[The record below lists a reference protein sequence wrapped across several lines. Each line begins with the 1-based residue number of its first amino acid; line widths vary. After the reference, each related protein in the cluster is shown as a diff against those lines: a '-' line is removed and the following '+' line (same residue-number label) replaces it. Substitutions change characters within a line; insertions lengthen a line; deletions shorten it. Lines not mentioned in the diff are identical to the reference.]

1 MPSNWPKTYIFKLN
15 SAHSHT
21 IFHSGVNSVPRLNGT
36 LAIARSIGDRDEIE
50 NGLACL
56 PSYICESIQT
66 KFSAQLIIACD
77 GLWDVCDPDECD
89 TVLKIGGLE
98 DWKDS
103 EFSVKAARV
112 LVSQAFN
119 NMSTDNI
126 SVIVVD
132 VSPETSSS
140 KNEDSVRSSDA
151 VSHHQVSETSTEL
164 KGGVSEKIHNK
175 VLDSKSLSSKVN
187 PVEFSRQSPM
197 PINPL
202 QAIHIKPAENS
213 ACIGMSIQGTHIKPE
228 TKEVFINSQVAKIV
242 KSHGN

>member
-1 MPSNWPKTYIFKLN
+1 M
-15 SAHSHT
+15 
-21 IFHSGVNSVPRLNGT
+21 G
-36 LAIARSIGDRDEIE
+36 E

-56 PSYICESIQT
+56 PSYICENIET

-77 GLWDVCDPDECD
+77 GLWDVCEPDECD

-98 DWKDS
+98 EWDDS
-103 EFSVKAARV
+103 EYSVKAARV
-112 LVSQAFN
+112 LVSHAFN

-132 VSPETSSS
+132 VSPENSSVS
-140 KNEDSVRSSDA
+140 KNKEDLQSGNFTDA
-151 VSHHQVSETSTEL
+151 VSSFHQVSETSTEL
-164 KGGVSEKIHNK
+164 KGGVSQEIHDK
-175 VLDSKSLSSKVN
+175 VLDSKSLNSKSLNSKSLSSKVN

-202 QAIHIKPAENS
+202 QAVHMKPAENS
-213 ACIGMSIQGTHIKPE
+213 TCVGMSIQGTQIKPE
-228 TKEVFINSQVAKIV
+228 TKEVFVNSQVAKIV